1 MASPSNDTVC
11 GTSMAG
17 SVAPRTHESE
27 RLGNR
32 FNRTAAAAPL
42 FKYWAPSDSADER
55 VESEVRLRQ
64 GYGGQHSRGLPTVA
78 HACVG
83 KRERRLV
90 SRTGIEPG
98 SAERPH
104 T

>member
-1 MASPSNDTVC
+1 
-11 GTSMAG
+11 MAG

-42 FKYWAPSDSADER
+42 LVYWAPSDSADER

-64 GYGGQHSRGLPTVA
+64 GYGGQPPRGLPTFA

-90 SRTGIEPG
+90 SRIFASWNHLNEWLRQIERLRR
-98 SAERPH
+98 AA
-104 T
+104 